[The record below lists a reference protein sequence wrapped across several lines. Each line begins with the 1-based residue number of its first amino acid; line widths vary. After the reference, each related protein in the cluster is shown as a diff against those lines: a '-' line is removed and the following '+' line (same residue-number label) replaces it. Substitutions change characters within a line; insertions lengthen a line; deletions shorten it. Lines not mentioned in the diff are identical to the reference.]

1 MADIVVFDTTKVG
14 DTAQRQSGMKLL
26 GEIFNTHFMDMTLTP
41 DQVVNKAIQGIIT
54 NYPAYKVTYKG
65 DTNVMTI
72 ENLAAGT
79 YVYQP
84 GPPAKKV
91 KLKAEKDQNIGGT
104 DVMTIA
110 ISEGNNSLLL
120 PNNYLSK
127 VIGDLGATDSDD
139 RRKYLLGTIT
149 FRRCR

>member
-41 DQVVNKAIQGIIT
+41 DKVVNNTIQEIIT
-54 NYPAYKVTYKG
+54 NYPAYRVTYKG
-65 DTNVMTI
+65 DTNVMI
-72 ENLAAGT
+72 IDNLAAGT
-79 YVYQP
+79 YIYQL

-91 KLKAEKDQNIGGT
+91 KLKAKKDESIGGT

-110 ISEGNNSLLL
+110 ISEGQNDLLS
-120 PNNYLSK
+120 PNNYLST

>member
-26 GEIFNTHFMDMTLTP
+26 GERFNTHFMDMTLTP
-41 DQVVNKAIQGIIT
+41 DQVVNKTIQDIIT

-79 YVYQP
+79 YVYQL

-91 KLKAEKDQNIGGT
+91 KLKAEKDENTGGT
-104 DVMTIA
+104 DVMSIA
-110 ISEGNNSLLL
+110 ISEGNSNLLL

>member
-41 DQVVNKAIQGIIT
+41 DQVVNKTIQGIIT

-110 ISEGNNSLLL
+110 ISDGNNNLLL

>member
-41 DQVVNKAIQGIIT
+41 DQVVNKTIQDIIT

-65 DTNVMTI
+65 DTNVMSI
-72 ENLAAGT
+72 DSVAAGT
-79 YVYQP
+79 YIYQS

-91 KLKAEKDQNIGGT
+91 KLKAEKDANIAGT

-110 ISEGNNSLLL
+110 LSEGHNNLLS

>member
-41 DQVVNKAIQGIIT
+41 DKVVNKTIQDIIT
-54 NYPAYKVTYKG
+54 NYPAYRVTYKG

-72 ENLAAGT
+72 DSVTAGT
-79 YVYQP
+79 YIYQP

-91 KLKAEKDQNIGGT
+91 KLKAQPDENVGGI
-104 DVMTIA
+104 DVMNIA
-110 ISEGNNSLLL
+110 LSEGHNNLLS
-120 PNNYLSK
+120 PNNYLAK

>member
-26 GEIFNTHFMDMTLTP
+26 GEIFNTHFMDATLTP
-41 DQVVNKAIQGIIT
+41 DKVVNMTIQSIIT
-54 NYPAYKVTYKG
+54 NYSAYIVTYKG
-65 DTNVMTI
+65 DANVMKI
-72 ENLAAGT
+72 DNLAAGT

-84 GPPAKKV
+84 GPPEKKV
-91 KLKAEKDQNIGGT
+91 MLKAQKDENNSGT

-110 ISEGNNSLLL
+110 LSEGQNNLLL

-127 VIGDLGATDSDD
+127 VIDDLGATDSED

>member
-14 DTAQRQSGMKLL
+14 DKAQRQSGMKLL
-26 GEIFNTHFMDMTLTP
+26 GEIFNTHFMDATLTP
-41 DQVVNKAIQGIIT
+41 DKVVNMTIQSIIT
-54 NYPAYKVTYKG
+54 NFPTYRVTYKG
-65 DTNVMTI
+65 DTNVMSI
-72 ENLAAGT
+72 DNLAAGT
-79 YVYQP
+79 YIYQP

-91 KLKAEKDQNIGGT
+91 KLTAQKDENNSGT

-110 ISEGNNSLLL
+110 LSEGHNDLLL

-127 VIGDLGATDSDD
+127 VIDDLGATDSDD

>member
-14 DTAQRQSGMKLL
+14 DTAQRRSGMKLL
-26 GEIFNTHFMDMTLTP
+26 GEIFNTYFMDATLAP
-41 DQVVNKAIQGIIT
+41 DKVVNRTIQDIIT
-54 NYPAYKVTYKG
+54 NYPTYKVTYKG
-65 DTNVMTI
+65 DANVMSI
-72 ENLAAGT
+72 DSLAAGT
-79 YVYQP
+79 YIYQP
-84 GPPAKKV
+84 GPPQKKV
-91 KLKAEKDQNIGGT
+91 KLKAKKDEEDSGM

-110 ISEGNNSLLL
+110 ISEGHDDLLL

-127 VIGDLGATDSDD
+127 VIDDLGATDSGD

>member
-26 GEIFNTHFMDMTLTP
+26 GEIFNAHFMDTTLTP
-41 DQVVNKAIQGIIT
+41 DKVVNMTIQDIIT
-54 NYPAYKVTYKG
+54 NYPDYRVTYKG
-65 DTNVMTI
+65 DTNVMSI
-72 ENLAAGT
+72 DSLAAGT
-79 YVYQP
+79 YIYQP
-84 GPPAKKV
+84 GPPTKKV
-91 KLKAEKDQNIGGT
+91 KLKAKKDADDSGT

-110 ISEGNNSLLL
+110 LSEGHSDLLL

-127 VIGDLGATDSDD
+127 VIDDLGATDSGD